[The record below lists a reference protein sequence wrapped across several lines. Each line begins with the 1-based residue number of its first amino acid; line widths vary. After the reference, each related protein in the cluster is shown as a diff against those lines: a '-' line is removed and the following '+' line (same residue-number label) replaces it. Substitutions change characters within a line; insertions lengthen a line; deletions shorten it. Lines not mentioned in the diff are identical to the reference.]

1 MGVEYVHP
9 NSKRHIAVGNL
20 VLPARPCMPKI
31 LALALPFFFFSFFWF
46 YDTLLGSNRSR
57 GAAIL
62 PLVQE
67 LPFAAM
73 VVGLL
78 QHPWFFL
85 TLLRSWLARLLRCG
99 DYRGCWWGGN
109 APSTKVVWTN
119 LTQLLLWNGWRSRG
133 VVHEDADGVGPQQR
147 QLPLHS

>member
-1 MGVEYVHP
+1 MVYRVQYTIYT
-9 NSKRHIAVGNL
+9 NDRLTMVLKQYCIWVLNTYTRIASVISQL
-20 VLPARPCMPKI
+20 EI
-31 LALALPFFFFSFFWF
+31 LYCQQGRACQRSWRWLFHFFFSFFWF

-119 LTQLLLWNGWRSRG
+119 LTQLLLWNG
-133 VVHEDADGVGPQQR
+133 
-147 QLPLHS
+147 